1 MMPSERCV
9 VASEHQE
16 ALVAFDE
23 PPFARGASGGE
34 IAALYRASLLRR
46 RPAAVP
52 YRLLSVPERHRGLP
66 VPTRGF
72 LSTAR
77 ELGCPVHVWTVDAP
91 ATARKLWRRGVAGI
105 VTNTPGAIIEVRD
118 AARRAES
125 SLNRALTPRLVIL
138 SAAKEPKRVF
148 GSFAALRMTSVQ
160 RSTGSLTALPH
171 SVHEPS

>member
-1 MMPSERCV
+1 MLWAFPQVPLLIEIKEPEVQEAVRRVLQQEDAVERCV

-66 VPTRGF
+66 VPTRGL

-77 ELGCPVHVWTVDAP
+77 ELGCPVHVWTVDEP

-125 SLNRALTPRLVIL
+125 T
-138 SAAKEPKRVF
+138 
-148 GSFAALRMTSVQ
+148 
-160 RSTGSLTALPH
+160 
-171 SVHEPS
+171 